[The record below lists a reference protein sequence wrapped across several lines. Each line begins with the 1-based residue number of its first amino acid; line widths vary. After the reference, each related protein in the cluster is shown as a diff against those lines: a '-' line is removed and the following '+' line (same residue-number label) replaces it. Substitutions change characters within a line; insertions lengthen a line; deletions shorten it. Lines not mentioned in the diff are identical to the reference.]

1 MLTVLYQAGT
11 PANAYNGGDY
21 HQYVKLNSEYYEY
34 DTSGDF
40 PFCVS
45 KGIFTKCYLDKPC
58 EECLKKYNKI
68 STFPYKESWIYEKIL
83 EQIPKDVLPAYITSD
98 KEYFIDIT
106 TPEKEDEEEDEQ
118 YNEDDSD
125 AEQYSATTYSN
136 MDPRMHPFP

>member
-68 STFPYKESWIYEKIL
+68 ATFPYKEPWIYEKIL

-98 KEYFIDIT
+98 NEYFIDIT
-106 TPEKEDEEEDEQ
+106 TPEEEDDEEEDEQ

-125 AEQYSATTYSN
+125 AE
-136 MDPRMHPFP
+136 